1 MIEQILSN
9 NNERCYNN
17 FSTVFREVNDVDGW
31 MAELKLK
38 SGTTRRIIVIISV
51 VVTGGCARFVDVDR
65 SAGARHR
72 NRILQMQ
79 LAKPRRTF
87 VDNWIRGWLG
97 TEYSAA
103 FMSR

>member
-1 MIEQILSN
+1 MENLSFGQR
-9 NNERCYNN
+9 ERDTDQE
-17 FSTVFREVNDVDGW
+17 STIRIITVDVDGW
-31 MAELKLK
+31 MEELKLK
-38 SGTTRRIIVIISV
+38 SGTTRRIIVIVSV

>member
-1 MIEQILSN
+1 MENLSFGQR
-9 NNERCYNN
+9 ERDTDQE
-17 FSTVFREVNDVDGW
+17 STIRIITVDVDGW
-31 MAELKLK
+31 MEELKLK
-38 SGTTRRIIVIISV
+38 SGTTRRIIVIVSV

-87 VDNWIRGWLG
+87 VDNWIRGWPG